1 MSQKLPI
8 KSFKQVK
15 QKKLSRFNEDF
26 IKKYDED
33 CHKGYFLEVDIDY
46 SKALFNFHKN
56 LLFLPERKE
65 VEKNEKLICS
75 LEDKEKL
82 CYSHRSFK
90 TSIKS
95 WIKF

>member
-8 KSFKQVK
+8 KSFKWVK

-46 SKALFNFHKN
+46 SKALFNFIKIYYFY
-56 LLFLPERKE
+56 L
-65 VEKNEKLICS
+65 
-75 LEDKEKL
+75 KEKRL
-82 CYSHRSFK
+82 K
-90 TSIKS
+90 KL
-95 WIKF
+95 KN

>member
-8 KSFKQVK
+8 KSFKWVK

-56 LLFLPERKE
+56 LLFLPERKK
-65 VEKNEKLICS
+65 VEKNEKLICN

>member
-8 KSFKQVK
+8 KSFKWVK

-56 LLFLPERKE
+56 LLFLPERKK

-75 LEDKEKL
+75 LEDKGKL